1 MSCGCK
7 SGDITPTNLS
17 NNENKFSVNKIK
29 DTLINSMYFLFVLI
43 IGLPFINIFF
53 IWFLFKTIVVN
64 QNIDITNL
72 LAIVAKKMNVKFN
85 EEPEEDDD
93 DYEEL
98 SVLTEDDVVL
108 LDVEDI
114 TSKN

>member
-1 MSCGCK
+1 MGCGCK

-17 NNENKFSVNKIK
+17 ENGNKFSVNKIK

-85 EEPEEDDD
+85 EEPDEDD